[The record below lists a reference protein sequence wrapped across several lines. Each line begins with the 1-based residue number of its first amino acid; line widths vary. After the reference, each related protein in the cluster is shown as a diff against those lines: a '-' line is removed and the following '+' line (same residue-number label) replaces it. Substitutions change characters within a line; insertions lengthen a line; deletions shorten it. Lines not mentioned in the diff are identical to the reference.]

1 MEIKTNI
8 SKKFNDTK
16 IIINAPE
23 LTEELENI
31 IQYISNINQMP
42 NQIIANKNNEIYFID
57 LKNII
62 SFFSKDKYIYAKT
75 KEDNYR
81 IKYKLYELE
90 KLLSKDFIR
99 ISNSCIINVEQIE
112 CFDTSIIGT
121 VLVKLKDGTIEN
133 VSKRKISSI
142 MKFLRQRGN
151 LKWKILL

>member
-8 SKKFNDTK
+8 SKEFDDTK

-23 LTEELENI
+23 LTEELQNI
-31 IQYISNINQMP
+31 IKYISDINEVP
-42 NQIIANKNNEIYFID
+42 SQIIANKNNEIYFID

-62 SFFSKDKYIYAKT
+62 TFFSKDKYVYAKT

-90 KLLSKDFIR
+90 KLLKKDFIR
-99 ISNSCIINVEQIE
+99 ISNSCIINIEQIE
-112 CFDTSIIGT
+112 CFDTSIVGT
-121 VLVKLKDGTIEN
+121 ILVKLRDGTIEN
-133 VSKRKISSI
+133 VSKRNISSI

>member
-151 LKWKILL
+151 LK